1 MQDLKDQGNA
11 YWKREV
17 MRLFPLS
24 PKFTMNAMQVN
35 ADYST
40 ALDITR
46 TYVIFH
52 GSRILQQ
59 H

>member
-1 MQDLKDQGNA
+1 
-11 YWKREV
+11 

-40 ALDITR
+40 AQDITR
-46 TYVIFH
+46 ACVFFY
-52 GSRILQQ
+52 GSGILQQ

>member
-1 MQDLKDQGNA
+1 
-11 YWKREV
+11 

-35 ADYST
+35 ANYST

-46 TYVIFH
+46 ACVIFY
-52 GSRILQQ
+52 GSGILQQ

>member
-1 MQDLKDQGNA
+1 
-11 YWKREV
+11 

-46 TYVIFH
+46 ACVIFY
-52 GSRILQQ
+52 GSGILQQ